1 MVKQT
6 VLQVIDENHITNAQQ
21 LTAFFLND
29 SSKGVLSSYQEGYGE
44 MLWEERM
51 RLLRDFYAY
60 LLPKRKY
67 RKKGRRPNKHIK

>member
-51 RLLRDFYAY
+51 RLLRDFYATY
-60 LLPKRKY
+60 CQKENILRL
-67 RKKGRRPNKHIK
+67 

>member
-60 LLPKRKY
+60 LLPK
-67 RKKGRRPNKHIK
+67 KKISQERPKAK